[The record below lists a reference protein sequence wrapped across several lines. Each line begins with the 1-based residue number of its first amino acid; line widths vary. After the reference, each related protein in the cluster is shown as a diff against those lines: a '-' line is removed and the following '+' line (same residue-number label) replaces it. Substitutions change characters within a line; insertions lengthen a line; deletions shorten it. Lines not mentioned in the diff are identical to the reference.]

1 MGSDHFFFR
10 FVGKFQPRSVRLRE
24 MGDAAHQFTNVFVK
38 NFADKLDEDK
48 FRELFEKFGT
58 IASLALMKDGEGKS
72 KGFGFVSYEKPED
85 AEKAVKE
92 MNDYQIPE
100 TDLKL
105 TVCRAQKKAER
116 EAELTR
122 NYEQL
127 KAERNQRFQ
136 GVNLYVKNLDDSIDS
151 EQLRSNFEQYGAIAS
166 AKVMQ
171 DDNGRSK
178 GFGFVC
184 YEKPGKLV

>member
-1 MGSDHFFFR
+1 
-10 FVGKFQPRSVRLRE
+10 
-24 MGDAAHQFTNVFVK
+24 
-38 NFADKLDEDK
+38 
-48 FRELFEKFGT
+48 LFEKFGT